1 MGKGTPIDINI
12 DEPRY
17 DQDTY
22 IGRAKHFFQ
31 TTNPLNIFVTNTR
44 LEEAKCL
51 LTKYRLKLPLPPGT
65 TEEDLWR
72 AKIIYDSAY
81 HPDTGEKMFLVGR
94 MSFQMPGN
102 MLICSGMMTFYKSW
116 AAVVFWQWFNQSFN
130 AVVNYTNGSGEST
143 FTEKQLFGAYMA
155 ATGGAVGT
163 ALGLN
168 HVLRNAPPLFGRW
181 VPLLAVI
188 VANCIN
194 IPAMRMQE
202 LQNGTPVFDS
212 NNNELGYSRRAA
224 RKGIL
229 QVIVSRIFMPMPA
242 LGLTP
247 VLMNHLDKKGI
258 LGKYPWI
265 SLPTNV
271 GIVGLF
277 VVIVN
282 PLACAFF
289 KQKARMEVDKLEPE
303 VRASVVE
310 KFSGAPPD
318 YVYFNKGL

>member
-1 MGKGTPIDINI
+1 MVQPVFQRCRQLHQRKWRVHVHREAVVWGLHGGDRWSCGDGSRSQPRVTSETASKPPPRACRVIFLECTTTFWSLGPSAGCDRCKLYQHPRDEDAVSPGGGT
-12 DEPRY
+12 R
-17 DQDTY
+17 
-22 IGRAKHFFQ
+22 FFQ
-31 TTNPLNIFVTNTR
+31 T
-44 LEEAKCL
+44 
-51 LTKYRLKLPLPPGT
+51 
-65 TEEDLWR
+65 
-72 AKIIYDSAY
+72 
-81 HPDTGEKMFLVGR
+81 
-94 MSFQMPGN
+94 SF
-102 MLICSGMMTFYKSW
+102 S
-116 AAVVFWQWFNQSFN
+116 
-130 AVVNYTNGSGEST
+130 
-143 FTEKQLFGAYMA
+143 
-155 ATGGAVGT
+155 
-163 ALGLN
+163 
-168 HVLRNAPPLFGRW
+168 R
-181 VPLLAVI
+181 
-188 VANCIN
+188 
-194 IPAMRMQE
+194 E

-229 QVIVSRIFMPMPA
+229 QVIVSRIFMPIPA
-242 LGLTP
+242 LGEIEGLSRIRTKILVSGLTP